1 MVSMLTQAMV
11 LLRIVP
17 RAHVQEVHS
26 QPISF
31 HQLVYL
37 PVMDSQHVTT
47 VVRGTVG
54 EDVKCALTATSASQ
68 W

>member
-1 MVSMLTQAMV
+1 MVSMVTQPMV
-11 LLRIVP
+11 LPRIVR
-17 RAHVQEVHS
+17 RAHVLEVPS

-37 PVMDSQHVTT
+37 TVMDNQHVTT
-47 VVRGTVG
+47 VVRGTKA
-54 EDVKCALTATSASQ
+54 EAVKCALTATTANQ